1 MTNYDTKF
9 VLRTSL
15 KNFPYLKSYT
25 NPAEFHLNSNKVL
38 LVGGNGSGK
47 TTFINSV
54 ELALTGEAHDLGV
67 RDSAKA
73 STILSQLIKTGEE
86 DGACSLKITY
96 LDQRGEWTIHRDRAA
111 KHGTTGLSVVKPIQ
125 EAMAALKGSRV
136 KTLEYLY
143 ALIPTN
149 CRTPDNLLDTIL
161 KTRKN
166 ANSASADVKKLT
178 AHLSCLEAGG
188 NWVSSALKLTD
199 EQLACWPATSSAAL
213 LKWQQLVHIEALSLE
228 SPQAMSHYIQGL
240 GAEYFQEKIQN
251 MKGDELRSPGWTWNP
266 EKARIARDS
275 LLKLKR
281 AKHLHETHK
290 LALDRQVETLAD
302 AVYQHSDALTRR
314 IEKYI
319 GSFHFDPETKAWD
332 WYKDAENKLACEVA
346 ISIRI
351 TKSQCTIGYD
361 HDNAYGQVDLA
372 HAPCTSGAETVEL
385 ATALGM
391 AYWNHVHRKD
401 SKKFGLFILPD
412 RNIDQQKLVSL
423 MEKSRAIQNEEKTL
437 MIAQC
442 TQVNKRSQQ
451 WLAGGAK
458 THKNNQYGVDPHVWQ
473 KIRLGY

>member
-1 MTNYDTKF
+1 MTKF
-9 VLRTSL
+9 VLRTTL
-15 KNFPYLKSYT
+15 KNFPHLVHNDPVELHLKT
-25 NPAEFHLNSNKVL
+25 NKVL

-54 ELALTGEAHDLGV
+54 ELALTGEAHDLGA

-73 STILSQLIKTGEE
+73 STLLSQLIKTGEH

-96 LDQRGEWTIHRDRAA
+96 LDQQGEWSISRDRAA
-111 KHGTTGLSVVKPIQ
+111 KHFTTDLSVVKPVQ
-125 EAMAALKGSRV
+125 DAMAALKGSRV

-149 CRTPDNLLDTIL
+149 CRTPDNLLDTIS

-166 ANSASADVKKLT
+166 ANSAAAEVKKLT

-199 EQLACWPATSSAAL
+199 EELACWPATSSAAL

-228 SPQAMSHYIQGL
+228 SPQAMSHYIRGL
-240 GAEYFQEKIQN
+240 GAEFFQEKIQN

-266 EKARIARDS
+266 EKARMAREA

-302 AVYQHSDALTRR
+302 AVYQHKNEITRR
-314 IEKYI
+314 IEDYI
-319 GSFHFDPETKAWD
+319 GSFYFDPATKSWD
-332 WYKDAENKLACEVA
+332 WHDDWRVNV
-346 ISIRI
+346 SIRI
-351 TKSQCTIGYD
+351 TKSQCTVGYNHHND
-361 HDNAYGQVDLA
+361 MIPIEST
-372 HAPCTSGAETVEL
+372 HASCTSGAETVEL

-442 TQVNKRSQQ
+442 TKLNKRNQQ
-451 WLAGGAK
+451 WLGGKAK
-458 THKNNQYGVDPHVWQ
+458 THKNHQYGVDPHAWQ
-473 KIRLGY
+473 KIELGG